1 MKFVSWFRSR
11 FLVEILGHC
20 EESIP
25 ISDSG
30 LLFSLRIMSGV
41 LSRFI
46 PSAIT
51 NVFGG
56 KTDHSQSL
64 TKEICIKRLRI
75 HPIKSCS
82 GQDVDRADY
91 DKSECFPSFLLTSGH
106 DVLLLF
112 ADGLIYDR
120 T

>member
-1 MKFVSWFRSR
+1 M
-11 FLVEILGHC
+11 LDGTT
-20 EESIP
+20 SIP

-30 LLFSLRIMSGV
+30 LCFQPEDHVRCTIEIYPVSHYECIWW
-41 LSRFI
+41 
-46 PSAIT
+46 
-51 NVFGG
+51 
-56 KTDHSQSL
+56 KTDHSQSV

-75 HPIKSCS
+75 HPIKSCR
-82 GQDVDRADY
+82 GQDVDQADY

-112 ADGLIYDR
+112 ADGLIYDQ